1 MKKLLLVFILQF
13 CFTISAV
20 AQFQTPV
27 PLEVCDDNNDQ
38 FASFNLASKIPE
50 ILGNLS
56 ANDYVV
62 NFYPSFNDAI
72 NNTNVI
78 TNPSNYSN
86 VTPAV
91 QTLGIRITNV
101 STNEFD
107 LNTLDIRL
115 LPAPMVNTS
124 IVTSCFEQGV
134 AYFDLGSVAEAIWS
148 QNNGSPNDFSVAFYQ
163 SYTNAIS
170 QTNEL
175 NYTYAT
181 QNQYTVL
188 YVNVI
193 NLVTGCSTIAPVD
206 LTAENCGT
214 TPCSTPTNVF
224 IEPSVNNTF
233 ILDWAS
239 IAGASYQ
246 VYIVPEN
253 GAEPTPTTT
262 PTASTNNSNYSIA
275 NIECNMVYKAYVRSV
290 CANETSAWSSAVY
303 FETTDC
309 GGSTCNP
316 PISITVTEI
325 TPMNATIAWTA
336 VNQETMWE
344 VILLPAGSN
353 PPLQTTMGIVAN
365 SIPFTVANLQCN
377 TSYDVYVRATCGLV
391 ESAWSSVAINFTT
404 TNCSGIVS
412 INNNY
417 TPTQLVN
424 EVLLNTACATGSN
437 ITTQGNCG
445 LAYFNNNDSEFP
457 FEEGVV
463 IRSGNA
469 VLSAGAHATT
479 NVSSTCSQIGD
490 ADLQSIVTGM
500 GQTGNVV
507 DASLI
512 KFDFTA
518 TSNLLSFNFLFASNE
533 YGTFQCSFSDVFGFI
548 LTDLT
553 TNIKQNIAVVP
564 GTTTPISTTT
574 IRDNTYNTSCTSVN
588 SQFFDQYNVNSASST
603 IALAGQTIPM
613 TAFAQLVPGRQYSLK
628 LAVGDYQDSSYDS
641 AVFIEGG
648 SFAFGNQC
656 QENIQLV
663 AFIDS
668 NNNGSK
674 DTGEVNYTQGTFNY
688 VVNNDGNEIVNQS
701 SNGVLYIFPEDLS
714 ASYDITYSVYP
725 ELATYFSTTASYSDI
740 VYVAGGNNVYYF
752 PITNTEPYSDV
763 QVALTSYQSPVPGF
777 SYFNILTYKNNGI
790 TPVSG
795 TLNYTY
801 DSALTLNSIS
811 QTGTTPTSNGFS
823 YNYTN
828 LAPGEI
834 RVIYVYLTVATI
846 PTVSLGQVVV
856 NSASSTNAGD
866 VNPANNT
873 FEFSQVIVGS
883 YDPNDKLEAHGGKI
897 VFDEFDAEDYLYYTI
912 RFQNT
917 GTANAQFVR
926 LVDDLDTRLDETSI
940 RMVAASHNYTLT
952 RTNMNLVW
960 KFEQINLPPE
970 VVDAVGSNGYVQFK
984 IKPRPGF
991 AVGDIIPNTAEIYFD
1006 YNPAIVTNTFNT
1018 EFVETLGNN
1027 KFNNTT
1033 IGLYP
1038 NPAKESFTISNTGA
1052 EEIAQISIYEVSG
1065 KKVFS
1070 QTKSFDTLTTIT
1082 ISDFAKG
1089 IYLVEI
1095 ISKNKAKL
1103 TKKLIVE

>member
-1 MKKLLLVFILQF
+1 MKKQLLFLFLLF
-13 CFTISAV
+13 STTLLS
-20 AQFQTPV
+20 QFQTSYPDYS
-27 PLEVCDDNNDQ
+27 LCDDNNDG
-38 FASFNLASKIPE
+38 FMTFNLTSKVSE
-50 ILGNLS
+50 ILNGASPNEYIVTFHESYMDATLG
-56 ANDYVV
+56 AN
-62 NFYPSFNDAI
+62 PL
-72 NNTNVI
+72 TQ
-78 TNPSNYSN
+78 PSNYFNINSDS
-86 VTPAV
+86 
-91 QTLGIRITNV
+91 QMIYIGIEELITGEITV
-101 STNEFD
+101 ATM
-107 LNTLDIRL
+107 L
-115 LPAPMVNTS
+115 LEVIAQPQFQVNNATA
-124 IVTSCFEQGV
+124 CNDNGV
-134 AYFDLGSVAEAIWS
+134 YHFDLGSIAEDIWGQTTS
-148 QNNGSPNDFSVAFYQ
+148 TPNSLSIGFYLTETDAQNNTNPLPYTYSTQSNFSVIFIGA
-163 SYTNAIS
+163 
-170 QTNEL
+170 
-175 NYTYAT
+175 
-181 QNQYTVL
+181 
-188 YVNVI
+188 
-193 NLVTGCSTIAPVD
+193 
-206 LTAENCGT
+206 
-214 TPCSTPTNVF
+214 TNV
-224 IEPSVNNTF
+224 EHSCSSV
-233 ILDWAS
+233 
-239 IAGASYQ
+239 
-246 VYIVPEN
+246 
-253 GAEPTPTTT
+253 
-262 PTASTNNSNYSIA
+262 YSLTLVG
-275 NIECNMVYKAYVRSV
+275 E
-290 CANETSAWSSAVY
+290 
-303 FETTDC
+303 DC

-336 VNQETMWE
+336 INQETMWE

-365 SIPFTVANLQCN
+365 SNPFTVANLQCN
-377 TSYDVYVRATCGLV
+377 TSYDIYVRATCGLV
-391 ESAWSSVAINFTT
+391 ESAWSSVAVNFTT

-424 EVLLNTACATGSN
+424 EVLLNSACATGSN

-469 VLSAGAHATT
+469 VLSAGAHAST

-553 TNIKQNIAVVP
+553 TNVKQNIAVVP

-574 IRDNTYNTSCTSVN
+574 IRDNTYNTSCASVN

-668 NNNGSK
+668 NNNGTK

-777 SYFNILTYKNNGI
+777 SYFNILTCKNNGI

-1103 TKKLIVE
+1103 TKKLIIE